1 MKLCNT
7 TTRKGTRRGEL
18 AYTLV
23 EVVMGSVVILIMG
36 MGLLGGMTSGNSFT
50 QLARQDL
57 RATQIMLEKMEEIRL
72 YSWSQINGSNGYV
85 IPSGFTNYYYPAGLS
100 SNNAGISYSGQL
112 NILPLNL
119 AGVSYSSNGMR
130 QVKVSL
136 QWKCGNV
143 LRNRSMYTYVASNGI
158 QNYVYSNPA
167 P

>member
-1 MKLCNT
+1 MKINHST
-7 TTRKGTRRGEL
+7 TVKTNRRSESG
-18 AYTLV
+18 YTLV
-23 EVVMGSVVILIMG
+23 EVVMGSVVVLIMG
-36 MGLLGGMTSGNSFT
+36 MGLFGGMTSCNSFT

-72 YSWSQINGSNGYV
+72 YSWSQLNGSNGYV
-85 IPSGFTNYYYPAGLS
+85 IPASFTNYYYPAGLGT
-100 SNNAGISYSGQL
+100 NGGIAYSGQL
-112 NILPLNL
+112 SILPLNL
-119 AGVSYSSNGMR
+119 AGVSYSTNGMR

>member
-1 MKLCNT
+1 MKIKLCKNV
-7 TTRKGTRRGEL
+7 RGTRRGQL

-72 YSWSQINGSNGYV
+72 YSWSQVNSNGY
-85 IPSGFTNYYYPAGLS
+85 IPNNFSTAYYPPGIS
-100 SNNAGISYSGQL
+100 SNAGGIMYTGQL
-112 NILPLNL
+112 SILPLNL

-130 QVKVSL
+130 QIKVSL

-158 QNYVYSNPA
+158 QNYVYSSPLN
-167 P
+167 